1 MTSLIIAEDQNMLRQ
16 AMVQLI
22 KLHGDFEIL
31 ADTDNGLDAMKLIE
45 EYNPNVV
52 ILDIEMPGMHWTE
65 SFTCK
70 LESIR
75 RLK

>member
-45 EYNPNVV
+45 EIQPKRRYFRYRNARH
-52 ILDIEMPGMHWTE
+52 DWT
-65 SFTCK
+65 
-70 LESIR
+70 
-75 RLK
+75 

>member
-31 ADTDNGLDAMKLIE
+31 ADTDNGLDAM
-45 EYNPNVV
+45 
-52 ILDIEMPGMHWTE
+52 
-65 SFTCK
+65 
-70 LESIR
+70 
-75 RLK
+75 

>member
-31 ADTDNGLDAMKLIE
+31 ADTDNGPNATKLIE
-45 EYNPNVV
+45 EYNPNAYFRYRNARH
-52 ILDIEMPGMHWTE
+52 DWT
-65 SFTCK
+65 
-70 LESIR
+70 
-75 RLK
+75 